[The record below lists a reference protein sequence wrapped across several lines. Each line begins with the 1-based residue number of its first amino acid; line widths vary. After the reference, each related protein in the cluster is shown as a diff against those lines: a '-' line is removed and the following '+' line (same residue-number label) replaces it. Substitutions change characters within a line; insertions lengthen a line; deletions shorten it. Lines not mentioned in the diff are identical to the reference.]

1 MRTFFY
7 CGFISAFLLIGCGA
21 SFAKER
27 TDSLRNEMAAISA
40 TLQEV
45 LNRIDLSARHSEEV
59 SNEVKALKSK
69 GRAGIIDQVRMEA
82 LLSRLREILL
92 ERRELKKIELNLTA
106 EKRRAAAALHGRLG
120 EEIRLLLREGEARAQ
135 QKEIQRADQIHKE
148 VLTLMRERQTLLD
161 PAVSHIPA
169 LPQIEIPDTTG
180 ASSAALREMA
190 VLLKNDA
197 EGLDKKK
204 SELIEEKRLLQ
215 EDLQIK
221 QTLARLQGFP
231 RGMQKG
237 PMDLQVRALE
247 EKRADLDRAIRD
259 HADAVQALS
268 GKSDEILTDAKKK
281 EEDLLK

>member
-7 CGFISAFLLIGCGA
+7 CGFVSAFLLIGGRA
-21 SFAKER
+21 SFAKEG
-27 TDSLRNEMAAISA
+27 TDFLRNEMAAISA

-69 GRAGIIDQVRMEA
+69 GRAGMIEQVRMEA

-106 EKRRAAAALHGRLG
+106 EKRRAAAALHDRLG
-120 EEIRLLLREGEARAQ
+120 EEIRLLLREGEARTQ

-169 LPQIEIPDTTG
+169 LPQIEIPDTNG
-180 ASSAALREMA
+180 ASPAALREMA

-197 EGLDKKK
+197 EALDKKK
-204 SELIEEKRLLQ
+204 SELIEERRLLQ
-215 EDLQIK
+215 EEFQIK

-268 GKSDEILTDAKKK
+268 EKSDEILTDAKKK